1 MTDSGAM
8 VIKWIVQS
16 SWTMTGR
23 ESVDLTGGVGVDDR
37 IGVGREDGVR
47 HSVLDTESNDEGMR
61 FLTPFLDEKKGV
73 RNDNNEGRV
82 NSQKVDD
89 NGDPVISNP
98 FKGEKSHI
106 NKEKYI
112 LITSNWFSYI

>member
-23 ESVDLTGGVGVDDR
+23 ESVDLTGGVGVDD
-37 IGVGREDGVR
+37 
-47 HSVLDTESNDEGMR
+47 
-61 FLTPFLDEKKGV
+61 
-73 RNDNNEGRV
+73 
-82 NSQKVDD
+82 

-98 FKGEKSHI
+98 YFYSK
-106 NKEKYI
+106 NRVRN
-112 LITSNWFSYI
+112 LIPNRNYLNFEGV